1 MFQQRGKMF
10 LMFGER
16 RMKDNKTY
24 KKLLDMF
31 MESAQQGEKS
41 SELLELMELTQKLA
55 KRGEV
60 DPQFKVEVD
69 SQLYIDLL
77 GYYKSVSFEG
87 NTPLAKK
94 LMGAVNIL
102 TSLSD
107 DISENAYYAGA
118 VL

>member
-1 MFQQRGKMF
+1 
-10 LMFGER
+10 
-16 RMKDNKTY
+16 MKDDKNY
-24 KKLLDMF
+24 KKLMDKF

-60 DPQFKVEVD
+60 DPKFKAEVD

-87 NTPLAKK
+87 NTPLAMK
-94 LMGAVNIL
+94 LMDAVDIL
-102 TSLSD
+102 VKLSD
-107 DISENAYYAGA
+107 DISDNAYYAGA

>member
-1 MFQQRGKMF
+1 
-10 LMFGER
+10 
-16 RMKDNKTY
+16 MKDNKTY

-41 SELLELMELTQKLA
+41 SELLKLMGITQKLA
-55 KRGEV
+55 EIGEV
-60 DPQFKVEVD
+60 DPKFKAEVD

-87 NTPLAKK
+87 NTPLAMK
-94 LMGAVNIL
+94 LMDAVDIL